1 MSTRTETDQP
11 AVPVWKSRLR
21 WGVLLGL
28 PVFLLIYLFVDGGVG
43 EYYAL
48 RHQLD
53 SLQTRMTEL
62 QHENEHLRVV
72 NRRLANLDSLQLEEE
87 ARRIGMIKT
96 GDEVYH
102 IKVED

>member
-1 MSTRTETDQP
+1 MSPRTETEQP
-11 AVPVWKSRLR
+11 AVPVWKARLR

-28 PVFLLIYLFVDGGVG
+28 PVLLVIYLFVDGGVG

-48 RHQLD
+48 RGQLD
-53 SLQTRMTEL
+53 SLQTRMNQL
-62 QHENEHLRVV
+62 QQENEHLRVI

-87 ARRIGMIKT
+87 ARRIGMIKP

-102 IKVED
+102 IRVED